1 MLVCCRYG
9 RWEVGVL
16 TGFERWVVL
25 LKLDELLME
34 GGRKKKGKGLRG
46 GGGETLGREVVLQRA
61 KSLVWHAAC
70 VMMW

>member
-1 MLVCCRYG
+1 VLVCCRYG

-34 GGRKKKGKGLRG
+34 GGRKQKGR
-46 GGGETLGREVVLQRA
+46 
-61 KSLVWHAAC
+61 AC
-70 VMMW
+70 VVVVVRVWEERLFCREPRA